1 MGFLKLDEN
10 EKKRMTGENEKQRLR
25 SRQESEFKKT
35 QNKEKKKKA
44 KEKKRRKRTQDFLFV
59 ETKDRRGIGF
69 FGKWT
74 KMGEVSSRGRNRYVT
89 KMGEEYS
96 VFWIGNGMKRKLK
109 TVN

>member
-10 EKKRMTGENEKQRLR
+10 EKKRMTGEIEKQRLR

-35 QNKEKKKKA
+35 QNQGKTKKK
-44 KEKKRRKRTQDFLFV
+44 KKRRKRTQDFLFV

-74 KMGEVSSRGRNRYVT
+74 KMGEVSFRGRNRYVT
-89 KMGEEYS
+89 KMGEEYR